1 MGNQMSVPQR
11 VEDQENESEIDTNKV
26 GSYAHRVIRH

>member
-11 VEDQENESEIDTNKV
+11 VEDQENDPEADTHKV
-26 GSYAHRVIRH
+26 VLLRSLRR